1 MIEESPYFPSSSID
15 VGTVAL
21 ERLAGKSL
29 WPPIIWFSCY
39 DLVRALEQVCL
50 FLYLPEPHDMAK
62 DSEAVYS
69 QKSSSYPA
77 AGYLDTLS
85 QVRHGAAYGT
95 TKNLFS
101 KEFVW

>member
-1 MIEESPYFPSSSID
+1 MDAICLPYFPSSSID

-69 QKSSSYPA
+69 QKDLSWKNSMA
-77 AGYLDTLS
+77 ALS
-85 QVRHGAAYGT
+85 LRI
-95 TKNLFS
+95 
-101 KEFVW
+101 FVFTIL